1 MMSDLELGEMA
12 HLMVSEVDTKI
23 LKGIKSQDLETTTLV
38 MILQDTLL
46 QVQKWDQDKDKG

>member
-1 MMSDLELGEMA
+1 MSDLELGEMA